1 MMNLIMALFSMKVMA
16 ADMNQLNSIKFE
28 EIGQTPALT
37 FEFEAPVTIDNIE
50 ARFIRRTVEWDL
62 SSTKLKKDKLFVNV
76 SKFDINNVYVSHN
89 DDKSVRV
96 RVNMDNGKMASNYHE
111 RIQYSI
117 DGKKLLL
124 KLDPNIPLITNN
136 IKEINRVYS
145 LKGVE
150 AVPETDQKSEE
161 HIAAVSTIKVDA
173 SESIALDTNAP
184 ENEIPLKPT
193 KATATVS
200 GMPSLKRI
208 AAGFFVIGLLVVSAI
223 VMTRKMKS
231 KQAGKAFSAD
241 SITVVSQKYLGP
253 KRNLVLV
260 RVTGE
265 YLLLG
270 VTDHNISLIKN
281 LNVVDDEIPE
291 LMGNK
296 NFKEEL
302 RKKEEPNTMYAE
314 ASDVEDSFSVSSL
327 DDVKK
332 IFKKKRYVDEVD
344 F

>member
-1 MMNLIMALFSMKVMA
+1 MMNLIIALLSMNVMA
-16 ADMNQLNSIKFE
+16 ADVNQLNSVKFE
-28 EIGQTPALT
+28 EIGKTPALT
-37 FEFEAPVTIDNIE
+37 FEFEAPVSVENIE

-62 SSTKLKKDKLFVNV
+62 AATKLKKDKLFINV
-76 SKFDINNVYVSHN
+76 SKSDINNVYVSHN

-96 RVNMDNGKMASNYHE
+96 RVNMDHGKMASNYHE

-117 DGKKLLL
+117 DGKKLQL

-150 AVPETDQKSEE
+150 AVPATDEKSEE
-161 HIAAVSTIKVDA
+161 HIAAVSTMKLEESEAIAVD
-173 SESIALDTNAP
+173 SNAP
-184 ENEIPLKPT
+184 ENEIPLKPK

-208 AAGFFVIGLLVVSAI
+208 AAGFFVIGLLIVSAI
-223 VMTRKMKS
+223 LMTRKMKS

-291 LMGNK
+291 LTGSK
-296 NFKEEL
+296 NFREEL
-302 RKKEEPNTMYAE
+302 GKKEEPASIFAE
-314 ASDVEDSFSVSSL
+314 ADDVEDSFSVSSL

-332 IFKKKRYVDEVD
+332 IFKKKRYIDEVD
-344 F
+344 L